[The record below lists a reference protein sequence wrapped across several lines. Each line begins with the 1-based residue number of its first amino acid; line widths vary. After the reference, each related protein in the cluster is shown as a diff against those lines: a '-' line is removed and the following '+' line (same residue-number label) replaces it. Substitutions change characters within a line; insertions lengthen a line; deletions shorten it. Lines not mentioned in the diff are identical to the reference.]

1 MFYHISWNFLGKMM
15 GFISPTCSL
24 IHITHD
30 MIMTWWRPYCIRRIS
45 LFKPQVPMWKWLGN
59 AHSGSY
65 QPHENVHYYAV
76 YGSLGALSSSSHT
89 HTHTHTGQTFTKRQP
104 IFPSGNLTSAQKS
117 VGSSQMISSSNSCRF
132 NIPGF
137 EGNYLTAWSIYI
149 YKFIKCWSSSIS
161 PSIFFPL
168 QTRL

>member
-1 MFYHISWNFLGKMM
+1 MEFPGEDDGFYFPNMLSNSYYAWHD
-15 GFISPTCSL
+15 
-24 IHITHD
+24 HD
-30 MIMTWWRPYCIRRIS
+30 MMATLLYQEDKPFQATGSDVKMIGKCPFRIISTPWERPLLCSI
-45 LFKPQVPMWKWLGN
+45 WK
-59 AHSGSY
+59 SRCFIIIF
-65 QPHENVHYYAV
+65 
-76 YGSLGALSSSSHT
+76 T

-117 VGSSQMISSSNSCRF
+117 VGSSQMISSSNSCGF